1 MIDLLV
7 INKIINLNDKRLL
20 IVKKINSKTCAAL
33 LLSALLA
40 ACGGGGGSSN
50 STTTSNTTAINSEP
64 STAPKTDDAALA
76 ALKEKE
82 ALQKAEQERQKRA
95 KEEEEKQKN
104 ELQPADPVA
113 PQPAD
118 PVAPQPAE
126 PAAPQPAEPA
136 APQPAEP
143 AAPQPAEPA
152 APQPA
157 EPAAPQPAEP
167 AAPQPAEPAAPPAV
181 EHQGYVISQDGKNA
195 WNGEASG
202 YQVKQQGDEFTAV
215 AQGSSLQI
223 GDMKLDLIDSSNANL
238 GYYGY
243 VSTFTPDSGVV
254 GQDSGQKRTV
264 DLMYAFDESKKDATA
279 PTLNGYQGTV
289 TYGGD
294 FHYLADTDQVNQ
306 ANISLSYNP
315 AAKTMAGNIRDT
327 GKGIDL
333 GLQLSGELNGD
344 FQMIVTP
351 VRNNHT
357 STVITERGSLNGQ
370 FLDGGKYIV
379 GDAESGDAN
388 KQWKGVFSTKET
400 ERVPN

>member
-1 MIDLLV
+1 M
-7 INKIINLNDKRLL
+7 KT
-20 IVKKINSKTCAAL
+20 INSKTCAVL

-40 ACGGGGGSSN
+40 ACGGGGSGSSN
-50 STTTSNTTAINSEP
+50 TTTTSSTTTINSD
-64 STAPKTDDAALA
+64 SNIAPKADDAALT

-104 ELQPADPVA
+104 GPQPVEPAPQPADPVAPQPADPVAPQPADPVA

-136 APQPAEP
+136 APQPADP
-143 AAPQPAEPA
+143 VV
-152 APQPA
+152 
-157 EPAAPQPAEP
+157 
-167 AAPQPAEPAAPPAV
+167 PQPAEPAAPPAV
-181 EHQGYVISQDGKNA
+181 EHQGYVISQDGVKSA
-195 WNGEASG
+195 WDGEASG

-243 VSTFTPDSGVV
+243 VSTFTPDSGIV
-254 GQDSGQKRTV
+254 GEGNGQKRTV
-264 DLMYAFDESKKDATA
+264 DLMYAVDQNKKDATA

-327 GKGIDL
+327 SKGIDL

-344 FQMIVTP
+344 FQMIATP

>member
-1 MIDLLV
+1 M
-7 INKIINLNDKRLL
+7 
-20 IVKKINSKTCAAL
+20 KKINSKTCAAL

-40 ACGGGGGSSN
+40 ACGGGGSGSSN
-50 STTTSNTTAINSEP
+50 STTTSSTTAINSAP
-64 STAPKTDDAALA
+64 NTAPKTDDAALA

-82 ALQKAEQERQKRA
+82 ALQKAEQERQKRL

-104 ELQPADPVA
+104 AAQAEPPVPQPAPESQPKPTEPA
-113 PQPAD
+113 PQPA
-118 PVAPQPAE
+118 PEPQPKPTEPAPQPAPE
-126 PAAPQPAEPA
+126 PQPKPVDPVPQLEPKPVEPTAPQ
-136 APQPAEP
+136 
-143 AAPQPAEPA
+143 
-152 APQPA
+152 
-157 EPAAPQPAEP
+157 
-167 AAPQPAEPAAPPAV
+167 AV
-181 EHQGYVISQDGKNA
+181 EYQGYVISQNGKSA

-202 YQVKQQGDEFTAV
+202 YQVKQQGDEFNAV
-215 AQGSSLQI
+215 IAQGSSLQI

-254 GQDSGQKRTV
+254 GQDSGEKRTV
-264 DLMYAFDESKKDATA
+264 DLMYAVDQSKKDATA

-294 FHYLADTDQVNQ
+294 FHYLADTDKVNK

-327 GKGIDL
+327 SKGIDL

-344 FQMIVTP
+344 FQMIATP
-351 VRNNHT
+351 VKNNHT
-357 STVITERGSLNGQ
+357 STVVTEKGSLNGQ